1 MKKIKDFIKVFK
13 QAYYEVNKNKIDA
26 KNAIDNY
33 RKEVDVV
40 KEVAKDLKLIH
51 TKLES
56 VYRCLPIK
64 ERQNFIQKT
73 LDLFKYGRINGNGG
87 FMDEGGYCE
96 IYNRQYN
103 DMKDNLHVMNVLYGN
118 ERYEEVIEY
127 VDLCNIKLEN
137 FGITHGLVD
146 DTVK

>member
-1 MKKIKDFIKVFK
+1 MKKIKDFIKAVK

-33 RKEVDVV
+33 RKEVEVV
-40 KEVAKDLKLIH
+40 KEVAEDLKLIH

-56 VYRCLPIK
+56 VYHCLPIK

-73 LDLFKYGRINGNGG
+73 LDLLKYGRINGRGG

-96 IYNRQYN
+96 IYNLQYN
-103 DMKDNLHVMNVLYGN
+103 HMKNCLLAMNTLYGN
-118 ERYEEVIEY
+118 ERYEEVIEF
-127 VDLCNIKLEN
+127 VKQCNKNLEN
-137 FGITHGLVD
+137 FGIEHDLVD
-146 DTVK
+146 DTRK

>member
-1 MKKIKDFIKVFK
+1 MKKIKDFIKAFK
-13 QAYYEVNKNKIDA
+13 QAYCEVNKNKIDA

-33 RKEVDVV
+33 RKEVEVV
-40 KEVAKDLKLIH
+40 KDVAENLKLIH
-51 TKLES
+51 TKLELI
-56 VYRCLPIK
+56 YHCLPIK

-96 IYNRQYN
+96 IYNCQYN
-103 DMKDNLHVMNVLYGN
+103 DMKDDLHVMNVLYGN

-137 FGITHGLVD
+137 FGIKHDLVD
-146 DTVK
+146 DTRK